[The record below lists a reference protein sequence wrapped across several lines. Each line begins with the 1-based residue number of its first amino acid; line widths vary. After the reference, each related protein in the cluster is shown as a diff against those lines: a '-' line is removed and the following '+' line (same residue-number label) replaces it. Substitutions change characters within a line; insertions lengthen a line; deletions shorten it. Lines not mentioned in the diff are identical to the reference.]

1 MVNKIII
8 LLLFLLY
15 SCSSYVI
22 EDESASKKLDI
33 VKTYIEDQKYS
44 KAKIELEYLIMYDP
58 LSEFAADAQYYLSE
72 CFFYL
77 GDYSQ
82 AIIEY
87 ERYLSRP
94 DYKPDYISK
103 VYFMLCKCYFNL
115 SLEYNK
121 DQSDTYIAIDKL
133 QSYIEKDIM
142 KDYVFQLE
150 GMILELRNK
159 LAKKDFYTASLYIKL
174 DEFKSA
180 NIYYYSIINNYY
192 DTKYVNDALYN
203 IALLYIIEDKNPVL
217 FLKNYKNSFLSN
229 EDYLNTLVLIE
240 DLDMNQSEDYYI
252 SLLK

>member
-94 DYKPDYISK
+94 DYKPDYITYP
-103 VYFMLCKCYFNL
+103 VNLLDDTFN
-115 SLEYNK
+115 SN
-121 DQSDTYIAIDKL
+121 
-133 QSYIEKDIM
+133 
-142 KDYVFQLE
+142 
-150 GMILELRNK
+150 
-159 LAKKDFYTASLYIKL
+159 DFRQT
-174 DEFKSA
+174 E
-180 NIYYYSIINNYY
+180 
-192 DTKYVNDALYN
+192 
-203 IALLYIIEDKNPVL
+203 NPCAGAET
-217 FLKNYKNSFLSN
+217 FC
-229 EDYLNTLVLIE
+229 DGR
-240 DLDMNQSEDYYI
+240 M
-252 SLLK
+252 